1 MFSKFGKSKIF
12 LKVDMSFI
20 ELKSSKMAIDDK
32 VLIQW
37 KTAESSES
45 SAVYS
50 FLDDKGKSLKSV

>member
-1 MFSKFGKSKIF
+1 MFSKIGKSKIF
-12 LKVDMSFI
+12 LKIDMSFI
-20 ELKSSKMAIDDK
+20 ELKSSKMAIDDN

-50 FLDDKGKSLKSV
+50 FLDD